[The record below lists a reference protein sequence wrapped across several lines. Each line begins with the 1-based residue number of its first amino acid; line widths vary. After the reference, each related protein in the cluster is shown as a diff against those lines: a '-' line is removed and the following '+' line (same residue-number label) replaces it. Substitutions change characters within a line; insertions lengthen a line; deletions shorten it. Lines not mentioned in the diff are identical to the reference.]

1 MSVQRRARG
10 NCKCNFCCSTAARHL
25 LALLAAPASAV
36 SPIAEAICEPTPAM
50 HEKLTGQFGASRTAS
65 GIRDPEQVME
75 VWTDAQGDWTL
86 VVTYAHGTSC
96 IVAMG
101 EHWTPQTPT
110 DPA

>member
-1 MSVQRRARG
+1 MSKHALL
-10 NCKCNFCCSTAARHL
+10 L
-25 LALLAAPASAV
+25 LAFLATPASAV

-50 HEKLTGQFGASRTAS
+50 HAKLTGQFGASRTAS

-101 EHWTPQTPT
+101 EHWTPQIPT